1 MNWTS
6 SVNAEPGI
14 FSEVMQALKTLNP
27 EDKHC
32 NLCLDAMSLRKQ
44 IIWSDKFNKFIGY
57 CDFGGELELEGK
69 DTPAT
74 EALFSMLVSL
84 NGKWK
89 LPIGYVL
96 QNKTTATIQSQLVK
110 LILTHSHQVGLTIW
124 GVTCDGAHINISMMK
139 ILGCT
144 IGNNYDDIICWFP
157 HPITDEKIYLVP
169 DAYHNLK

>member
-14 FSEVMQALKTLNP
+14 FSEVMQSLQTLSA

-44 IIWSDKFNKFIGY
+44 ILWSDKFNKFIDY
-57 CDFGGELELEGK
+57 CDFGGELQLEGT

-74 EALFSMLVSL
+74 EALFFMLVSL

-89 LPIGYVL
+89 LPIAYVL
-96 QNKTTATIQSQLVK
+96 QNKTTAVAQAELVK
-110 LILTHSHQVGLTIW
+110 SILTHTHKAGLTVW
-124 GVTCDGAHINISMMK
+124 VSHVMVLTQ
-139 ILGCT
+139 T
-144 IGNNYDDIICWFP
+144 WP
-157 HPITDEKIYLVP
+157 
-169 DAYHNLK
+169 